1 MIQYVLV
8 VTIFLLR
15 CAHMEKFRIM
25 LETMGMKT
33 KKWWTQTM
41 MATMTKMQM
50 SKSILYFRCLSC
62 SLIINSTFFNRY
74 SDDEDTSY
82 KIRRSATKLLAGVI
96 GTRPDRLTRTYRD
109 ISPVLISRFGDREET
124 VRLEI
129 WAAYVVL
136 LKQTVLYG
144 GIPENKDDISPRGKR
159 KRDSEAPMDLEE
171 NPYTLLRSQ
180 VPVLSKALLS
190 QLKSSKTPPNVLQA
204 GFGLLHSLLTVLPG
218 SLATQVSL
226 IASTSK
232 SILLEAPSTS
242 TSTLHL
248 TCLSFLALFFST
260 HAPSTFSS
268 SLPTLTPV
276 LLKSLAERHPRIAS
290 ESFRVFSALLNSLKP
305 IKSAD
310 DWIVSLYDQAI
321 NRLSSHDTDAEVR
334 ASAEDCVAD
343 LWICVSDV
351 VRSTDKREWEYICRT
366 SGKTD
371 NAVRTITKVAREAPV
386 GDDWVNGCIAWVM
399 GLLKKSGRVG
409 KVEIFVALDV
419 LLKRFGSLMTL
430 MWSAAN
436 VNQTATNRFLWNCP
450 LRLSLRSKRIYL
462 SPIYHF
468 FLKLLRS

>member
-1 MIQYVLV
+1 MIQYVLI
-8 VTIFLLR
+8 VTIFFLGR
-15 CAHMEKFRIM
+15 AHAETFRIM
-25 LETMGMKT
+25 QETMRMRT
-33 KKWWTQTM
+33 KKCWMQTM
-41 MATMTKMQM
+41 MATMKVQT
-50 SKSILYFRCLSC
+50 STCNLVVCPVCRLTF
-62 SLIINSTFFNRY
+62 TFFIRY

-82 KIRRSATKLLAGVI
+82 KIRRSATKLLAAVI

-144 GIPENKDDISPRGKR
+144 GVPESKDDNSPRGKR

-180 VPVLSKALLS
+180 VAALSKALLS
-190 QLKSSKTPPNVLQA
+190 QLKSSKTPPTVLQA
-204 GFGLLHSLLTVLPG
+204 GFGLLHTLLTVLPG

-232 SILLEAPSTS
+232 TILLEAPSTS

-305 IKSAD
+305 VKSAD
-310 DWIVSLYDQAI
+310 DWIASLYDQAI

-334 ASAEDCVAD
+334 ASAEDCIAD
-343 LWICVSDV
+343 LWICVSDF
-351 VRSTDKREWEYICRT
+351 VRSTDKKEWEYICRT

-371 NAVRTITKVAREAPV
+371 NAVRTITKVAREV
-386 GDDWVNGCIAWVM
+386 SIGDDWVNGCIAWVM

-409 KVEIFVALDV
+409 KVEIFGALDV
-419 LLKRFGSLMTL
+419 LLKRFGSLTTL
-430 MWSAAN
+430 
-436 VNQTATNRFLWNCP
+436 
-450 LRLSLRSKRIYL
+450 
-462 SPIYHF
+462 
-468 FLKLLRS
+468 